1 MAENITTN
9 EAAVNRSCDEPV
21 CIDARRVYDSCGDKD
36 CLSDLPV
43 FFTDEGQQL
52 IDSAVNVRLRD
63 ADVLNVMLDIEP
75 VPFHRGFYSID
86 MTYFFLVTLDV
97 FTSPCTTPA
106 SVTGLCISDKKV
118 ILYGSEGNVRIFSSD
133 LSTDEYDTQN
143 SPARSLPTAN
153 VQVAQ
158 PIPLAATLKEKR
170 PCHRLPRKIPTAIE
184 NRIGGSVT
192 DSGEKIVLALS
203 KREVGADIE
212 RVRPVSPRITRYFCC
227 EADLVYA
234 FGVPRAPAVDLITD
248 PDALSRLFEVWTFK
262 EALGK
267 AWGTG
272 LTRETKYAAFADHQ
286 KLLARDGDYVLC
298 AYECEECI

>member
-75 VPFHRGFYSID
+75 
-86 MTYFFLVTLDV
+86 
-97 FTSPCTTPA
+97 PCTTPA

-192 DSGEKIVLALS
+192 DSGEKIVLATLGVFS
-203 KREVGADIE
+203 IVQLLRNVQMLIPAYDFCVPEKRCVGSTD
-212 RVRPVSPRITRYFCC
+212 SPC
-227 EADLVYA
+227 EM
-234 FGVPRAPAVDLITD
+234 F
-248 PDALSRLFEVWTFK
+248 SRLDFPTDEFFPPNVSDCNSGESGGCGCCSDK
-262 EALGK
+262 
-267 AWGTG
+267 
-272 LTRETKYAAFADHQ
+272 D
-286 KLLARDGDYVLC
+286 D
-298 AYECEECI
+298 

>member
-1 MAENITTN
+1 MAENTITN

-97 FTSPCTTPA
+97 FTSPYTTPA

-143 SPARSLPTAN
+143 TPSRSLPTAN

-184 NRIGGSVT
+184 NRLGGSIA
-192 DSGEKIVLALS
+192 DSGEKIVLATLGVFS
-203 KREVGADIE
+203 IVQLLRNVQMLIPAYDFCVPEKRCVGSTD
-212 RVRPVSPRITRYFCC
+212 SPC
-227 EADLVYA
+227 EM
-234 FGVPRAPAVDLITD
+234 F
-248 PDALSRLFEVWTFK
+248 SRLDFPTDEFFPPNVSDCNSGESGGCGCCSDK
-262 EALGK
+262 
-267 AWGTG
+267 
-272 LTRETKYAAFADHQ
+272 D
-286 KLLARDGDYVLC
+286 D
-298 AYECEECI
+298 